1 MKIGFAGGGTG
12 GHFYPII
19 AVAEEVNKI
28 IDEQKLINT
37 SLVYISTDPY
47 DKSALLQNG
56 ITFEKIYAGKLRV
69 YFSIKNFFDV
79 FKTIFG
85 VLKAIGTMYRVYPDV
100 IFSKGAYASFPTV
113 FAARI
118 LGIPVF
124 IHESDSAPGRVN
136 EWSGKFAKRIA
147 LSFADA
153 AKYFPKDKVAVTGQP
168 IRNEIKEKAIHGMGE
183 YFGLNE
189 TMPVIYVVGGS
200 QGSQTINDVIIDALP
215 QLLQKYQVIHVAGL
229 DKYEKI
235 KEQAKVVMSGKPE
248 LLERY
253 KVVGFLNTLGLKM
266 TGGIASLAITRGGS
280 STIFEL
286 AQWGIPCLV
295 VPIEKS
301 NKDHQRNNAFAI
313 SATGGAI
320 VIEEPNFT
328 STILFSEIERIMNNN
343 EIYDAMKK
351 GVLSFTTPNA
361 ARIIAEELVKMAQ
374 QHEK

>member
-69 YFSIKNFFDV
+69 YFSIKNFFDI

-147 LSFADA
+147 LSFGDA

-200 QGSQTINDVIIDALP
+200 QGSQTINDVVIDALP
-215 QLLQKYQVIHVAGL
+215 QLLEKYQVIHVAGL

-266 TGGIASLAITRGGS
+266 AGGIASLAITRGGS

-328 STILFSEIERIMNNN
+328 ATILFSEIERIMNNN

-361 ARIIAEELVKMAQ
+361 ARTIAEELVKMAQ
-374 QHEK
+374 EHEK

>member
-69 YFSIKNFFDV
+69 YFSIKNFFDI

-147 LSFADA
+147 LSFGDA

-200 QGSQTINDVIIDALP
+200 QGSQTINDVVVDALP
-215 QLLQKYQVIHVAGL
+215 ELLEKYQVIHVAGL

-266 TGGIASLAITRGGS
+266 AGGIASLAITRGGS

-328 STILFSEIERIMNNN
+328 ATILFSEIERIMNNN

-361 ARIIAEELVKMAQ
+361 ARTIAEELVKMAQ
-374 QHEK
+374 EHEK